1 MNHVEAVK
9 TLAIERYLLEEM
21 TQEERDAFEEHYFSC
36 AECGEDAR
44 HAATMREGVRSGL
57 ADEGSSVGAGERA
70 RVLPLPLRPAASG
83 WRSSVV
89 LPWAAAA
96 LLASACYQTSKAA
109 AGAPSSGSVRWLH
122 RRCVRRAVARG
133 RSVPGPGGIVTPAVD
148 LGAPLIA
155 IRTSSARRRQ

>member
-57 ADEGSSVGAGERA
+57 AGEGTSVGTGQRA
-70 RVLPLPLRPAASG
+70 RVLPLRPAAAG
-83 WRSSVV
+83 WRSSVA

-96 LLASACYQTSKAA
+96 LLAIGLRYQT
-109 AGAPSSGSVRWLH
+109 VER
-122 RRCVRRAVARG
+122 
-133 RSVPGPGGIVTPAVD
+133 
-148 LGAPLIA
+148 PLLA
-155 IRTSSARRRQ
+155 